1 VNNSGEILLTGRVL
15 TASAVVGDGV
25 VVSAGDRV
33 IFAGRAAD
41 LPEEH
46 AAAPAPDGWRP
57 GRTLLPGLVDGHCH
71 GGAGGE
77 FGSDDAS
84 ARTAAH
90 HHQVHGTTTLLGS
103 LVSNTPEALT
113 DGVAACAALVASGDL
128 AGIHLEG
135 PFLSM
140 ARRGAQNPA
149 VLTDVDAALV
159 ESLAEAAAT
168 AGAPGA
174 LTQMTY
180 APERAG
186 GHLVPALLAGLGI
199 IPALGHTDAD
209 VATAWAS
216 LRQAREVTPRGG
228 RPLVTHVFNGMPSLH
243 HRAPG
248 PVAACLAQA
257 ARGEAV
263 LEVIGDGVH
272 LAAGTVRMLFDL
284 VGPDALS
291 LITDS
296 MAASGMPEGTYTLGG
311 QDVVVADRT
320 ARLADGGS
328 IAGGVATLLDVV
340 RWCVTAADIP
350 LVDAVTAASRT
361 PARTLG
367 LDDVGVLEVGAFA
380 DVLVV
385 DDDLAL
391 EAVLRRGEWITGVP
405 KFGALHDAPVT

>member
-1 VNNSGEILLTGRVL
+1 MNSSEQLLLRGRVVTPAGVVDDGVVL
-15 TASAVVGDGV
+15 TA
-25 VVSAGDRV
+25 GDRILFV
-33 IFAGRAAD
+33 GKAAD
-41 LPEEH
+41 VPAEH
-46 AAAPAPDGWRP
+46 ASARAPEGWSR

-77 FGSDDAS
+77 FGADAAS
-84 ARTAAH
+84 AATAAR
-90 HHQVHGTTTLLGS
+90 HHQRGGTTSLLAS

-113 DGVAACAALVASGDL
+113 AGVTTCAALVASGDV
-128 AGIHLEG
+128 AGLHLEG

-140 ARRGAQNPA
+140 ERRGAQNPA
-149 VLTDVDAALV
+149 VLSDVDASLV
-159 ESLAEAAAT
+159 ESLVQAAAD
-168 AGAPGA
+168 AGAAGA
-174 LTQMTY
+174 VTQMTY
-180 APERAG
+180 APERRG
-186 GHLVPALLAGLGI
+186 GDTLPTLLAGLGI

-209 VATAWAS
+209 VETAWAS
-216 LRQAREVTPRGG
+216 LRQGREVAPRGG

-248 PVAACLAQA
+248 PVAACLAQSA
-257 ARGEAV
+257 TGDAV

-284 VGPDALS
+284 VGPDGLS
-291 LITDS
+291 LVTDS
-296 MAASGMPEGTYTLGG
+296 MAASGMPDGTYTLGG

-340 RWCVTAADIP
+340 RWCVTAAGVP

-367 LDDVGVLEVGAFA
+367 LDDVGALEAGRLS

-391 EAVLRRGEWITGVP
+391 HGVLRRGRWIS
-405 KFGALHDAPVT
+405 